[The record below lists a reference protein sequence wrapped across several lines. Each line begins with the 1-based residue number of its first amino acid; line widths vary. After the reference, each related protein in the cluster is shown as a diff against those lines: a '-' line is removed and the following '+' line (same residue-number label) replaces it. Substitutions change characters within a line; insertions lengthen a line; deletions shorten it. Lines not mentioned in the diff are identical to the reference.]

1 MDGENPQLGDV
12 ILMPEILFVGVKPG
26 YYVLLSHAEDSAT
39 LGFVD
44 ILDTGI
50 APTGRTINV
59 PRDALARFNLTT
71 HKIDVS
77 GFPYGWPP
85 TETKTQE

>member
-1 MDGENPQLGDV
+1 MDTENPQLGDV

-26 YYVLLSHAEDSAT
+26 YYVLLAMSDDKAT

-44 ILDTGI
+44 ILEAGI
-50 APTGRTINV
+50 APTGRTINM
-59 PRDALARFNLTT
+59 PRDALGRFHPTS
-71 HKIDVS
+71 HKLDVS

-85 TETKTQE
+85 AETIIQE